1 MINWQELKSSLQ
13 KITLNFDLKKLKTSL
28 PWKSIWIIFS
38 CTLLILTAVYVK
50 RQELKN
56 LLAPPSPHTI
66 NENLTEKIQATDQII
81 FHQLSQLSIP
91 ENHISLKQFQKKDG
105 RIEWNYSITTVILPP
120 DINFDQVENAFNR
133 VVKFFELEDLKW
145 HFVQDKDN
153 CLNINVHIQRFKT
166 HQLTFCYTSP
176 APEQQI
182 PLENTYR
189 VSIVI
194 DDLGENYKIFKKLL
208 AMHTPFTFS
217 ILPFQTH
224 SIRIAN
230 EAYEKGREVIL
241 HLPLEPKDSF
251 NNSINHGTLLTS
263 MRKEQLLAQLE
274 RNINAVPH
282 ISGVSSHMGSKFTE
296 DKAKMEIL
304 LKAIKEKGLYFLDS
318 RTTKKTVGY
327 ALAKNMGIKTAQ
339 RDLFIDNDKDPLS
352 IEEQLKSI
360 LPLAKNIG
368 GNTIAIGH
376 PYPPTINAL
385 EKTIPILEE
394 RGIKIVPLSQM
405 VN

>member
-1 MINWQELKSSLQ
+1 MINLQDLKASLQ
-13 KITLNFDLKKLKTSL
+13 KIILYFDLKKLKTSL
-28 PWKSIWIIFS
+28 PWKSIGIIFS
-38 CTLLILTAVYVK
+38 CTLLILTVVYVK
-50 RQELKN
+50 RQELKT
-56 LLAPPSPHTI
+56 LIAPPSPQTI
-66 NENLTEKIQATDQII
+66 NKNLLEKIQATDQIVH
-81 FHQLSQLSIP
+81 HQLSQLSIP
-91 ENHISLKQFQKKDG
+91 EDYISLQQLQKKDG
-105 RIEWNYSITTVILPP
+105 EIEWHYSLFAVTLPP
-120 DINFDQVENAFNR
+120 DINLNQVKNALNRGFN
-133 VVKFFELEDLKW
+133 FFETEDLKW
-145 HFVQDKDN
+145 HFVHDKDN
-153 CLNINVHIQRFKT
+153 CLKINVSIKRFKT

-176 APEQQI
+176 VPEQQI
-182 PLENTYR
+182 LLEDAYQ

-230 EAYEKGREVIL
+230 EAYEKGREIIL

-263 MRKEQLLAQLE
+263 MRKDQLLAQLE

-327 ALAKNMGIKTAQ
+327 ALAKKMGIKTAQ
-339 RDLFIDNDKDPLS
+339 RDLFIDNDKDSLY

-360 LPLAKNIG
+360 LPLVKKIG
-368 GNTIAIGH
+368 GNAIAIGH
-376 PYPPTINAL
+376 PYPTTISAL
-385 EKTIPILEE
+385 EKTLPILEE
-394 RGIKIVPLSQM
+394 QGVKFVPLSQM

>member
-1 MINWQELKSSLQ
+1 MINWQELKASLQ
-13 KITLNFDLKKLKTSL
+13 KIILTFDLKKLKTSL
-28 PWKSIWIIFS
+28 PWKSIGIIFS

-50 RQELKN
+50 RQELRN
-56 LLAPPSPHTI
+56 LIAPPSPQTI
-66 NENLTEKIQATDQII
+66 NENLIEKIQATDQIF

-91 ENHISLKQFQKKDG
+91 DDCISLKQFQKKDG
-105 RIEWNYSITTVILPP
+105 LIEWNYNITTVTLPP
-120 DINFDQVENAFNR
+120 EINFDQVKNALNR
-133 VVKFFELEDLKW
+133 GVKFFEIEGLKW

-153 CLNINVHIQRFKT
+153 CLNINVRIQGFKT
-166 HQLTFCYTSP
+166 HQLTFCYASP
-176 APEQQI
+176 VPEQQI
-182 PLENTYR
+182 LLEDTYR

-230 EAYEKGREVIL
+230 EAYEKGREIIL

-263 MRKEQLLAQLE
+263 MRKDQLLAQLE

-327 ALAKNMGIKTAQ
+327 ALAKKMGIKTAQ

-394 RGIKIVPLSQM
+394 RGVKFVPLSQM
-405 VN
+405 VH